1 MVHFGKLGKR
11 KISELGGGREL
22 PPGPRLPSFAQSA
35 IWALRPLPFMDR
47 CQRRFGETFTLRVR
61 GAGRP
66 WVFVTN
72 PEHIKQVFTTPPDLV
87 RAAAGEAN
95 PLLGPLL
102 GSGSVML
109 QDEPSH
115 MSDRRRL
122 LPSFHGDLM
131 SYYGEMME
139 TVAREQIATWPLGE
153 PFALWPRMQAVS
165 LEVVMRTVFGDAGGP
180 RLELLRERLVE
191 LTSWMNNPRR
201 LALVAAGRADVIAGT
216 RGFKAAMRP
225 VEQLV
230 LEEVHERRARGGQ
243 SGEGILASLER
254 GHAESGT
261 VMPDDKLRDELV
273 TMLSHGPTA
282 TSLAWVFE
290 KLLAHPEKLRRLREE
305 VDAGTGE
312 EYLDAVVK
320 ETLRLCP
327 TVPVVMRKLVEP
339 MQIDGWTVPAG
350 TIVAPCVYL
359 THLREDLYP
368 EPHEFRPERFL
379 DGRAGTYNWIPFGGG
394 ARRCVAASFA
404 PLEMR
409 RVIKTVLEEI
419 DLRSAETGEVGAMRS
434 SVSFAPQSGALVIAT
449 RRQSRIPEPSIA

>member
-1 MVHFGKLGKR
+1 MVQSVILSKR
-11 KISELGGGREL
+11 KTGEPGGGQGL
-22 PPGPRLPSFAQSA
+22 PPGPRLPSFVQSA
-35 IWALRPLPFMDR
+35 VWALRPLPFMDR

-61 GAGRP
+61 AGRP

-102 GSGSVML
+102 GAGSVML
-109 QDEPSH
+109 QDEPNH

-131 SYYGEMME
+131 SYYGKMME
-139 TVAREQIATWPLGE
+139 TVAREQIAIWPLGE

-201 LALVAAGRADVIAGT
+201 LALVAAGRADVIAAS

-230 LEEVHERRARGGQ
+230 LEEVHERRARGEQ

-254 GHAESGT
+254 GHAESGA

-273 TMLSHGPTA
+273 TMLSDGPTA

-327 TVPVVMRKLVEP
+327 TVPVVMRNLVEP

-409 RVIKTVLEEI
+409 RVINTVLEEVE
-419 DLRSAETGEVGAMRS
+419 LRSAEMGDVGAMRS

-449 RRQSRIPEPSIA
+449 RRPSRIPEVSIA

>member
-1 MVHFGKLGKR
+1 MVKHQT
-11 KISELGGGREL
+11 L
-22 PPGPRLPSFAQSA
+22 PPGPSSPRFLQAA
-35 IWALRPLPFMDR
+35 MWALQPLKFMDR
-47 CQRRFGETFTLRVR
+47 CQRRFGATFTLRVR
-61 GAGRP
+61 GSNP
-66 WVFVTN
+66 WVFVTD
-72 PEHIKQVFTTPPDLV
+72 PEHIKRVFTMPPDMV
-87 RAAAGEAN
+87 RAGAGEAN

-102 GSGSVML
+102 GAGSVML

-131 SYYGEMME
+131 ASYGEMME
-139 TVAREQIATWPLGE
+139 MVAREQIAKWPLGE
-153 PFALWPRMQAVS
+153 PFALWPRMQAIS
-165 LEVVMRTVFGDAGGP
+165 LEVVMRAVFGDAEGE
-180 RLELLRERLVE
+180 RLARLRTHLVE
-191 LTSWMNNPRR
+191 LTNWMNNPRR
-201 LALVAAGRADVIAGT
+201 LALVAAGRADVIAAS
-216 RGFKAAMRP
+216 RGFKTAMRP

-230 LEEVHERRARGGQ
+230 LEEVYERRARGEQ
-243 SGEGILASLER
+243 AGEGILASLER
-254 GHAESGT
+254 GHTESGT
-261 VMPDDKLRDELV
+261 VMPDKKLRDELV
-273 TMLSHGPTA
+273 TMLSDGPTA

-290 KLLAHPEKLRRLREE
+290 RLLAHPEKLSRLREE
-305 VDAGTGE
+305 VDGAGE

-339 MQIDGWTVPAG
+339 MQIDDWEIPAG

-368 EPHEFRPERFL
+368 EPREFRPERFL
-379 DGRAGTYNWIPFGGG
+379 DGRAGTYTWIPFGGG

-419 DLRSAETGEVGAMRS
+419 ELRSAESGEVSAMRS

-449 RRQSRIPEPSIA
+449 RRSSRVPEASIA